1 VDIEDI
7 RRRLL
12 SLRAELR
19 AREAGAHAG
28 LRQPLDLSGSDIGDA
43 SNQSEQNGV
52 LSALSRAADAELK
65 RVDHALHR
73 LAEGRYTT
81 CVICGEEIEPR
92 RLQAVLYTDRCIGC
106 AERGASS

>member
-7 RRRLL
+7 RQRLL
-12 SLRAELR
+12 SRRAELR
-19 AREAGAHAG
+19 AREVGANAG

-73 LAEGRYTT
+73 LEEGRYTT
-81 CVICGEEIEPR
+81 CVTCGEEIEPR
-92 RLQAVLYTDRCIGC
+92 RLLAVPYTDRCILC
-106 AERGASS
+106 AERSANG